1 MTSQSPGH
9 RPALPLNDDHSS
21 NTTEAISPWV
31 HIRLGGGCGIFD
43 SCSGKNHPR
52 SSLASAPT
60 HPGAGSR
67 RLFGVILES
76 KVCILLDTSGSMGPY
91 LQQVKTELT
100 LLIWEQ
106 LRKHCDR

>member
-1 MTSQSPGH
+1 M
-9 RPALPLNDDHSS
+9 LPLNGDHSS
-21 NTTEAISPWV
+21 NTTVAISQRV
-31 HIRLGGGCGIFD
+31 HISSTNDQIWGWCGVFD
-43 SCSGKNHPR
+43 SCSGKNHPH
-52 SSLASAPT
+52 SFLASVPT

-67 RLFGVILES
+67 RLFGVILER

-91 LQQVKTELT
+91 LQQVKTGLT